1 VLYSDLKLVVTFERS
16 WKLMFYGSCNVAKY
30 KLKTR
35 MQKAISVSLLSSV
48 TIHKAVH
55 LTEVR
60 RVTLLQKQGSQ
71 YITSLVC
78 LKTIDNER
86 VWTESAVFKW
96 KFD

>member
-1 VLYSDLKLVVTFERS
+1 
-16 WKLMFYGSCNVAKY
+16 MFYGSCNVAKY

-55 LTEVR
+55 LSEVR

-78 LKTIDNER
+78 LKTIDNEH
-86 VWTESAVFKW
+86 VWSESAVFKW